1 MLYWILVGR
10 RKGRDERKKGIGSE
24 EPVGKESVLGTCLYV
39 SKVTDTSMGAS
50 DLRTWRKE

>member
-1 MLYWILVGR
+1 VLYWILVGR